1 MSRLNYVHSRRAE
14 PEIGPEWISIG
25 VIVGAVGVK
34 GAVRLKT
41 FTDDLQ
47 SVLIRGAVTIFPN
60 ISSKGEARD
69 CKLMH
74 KIKVGYACQ
83 ISGIEDRDQAEA
95 LKGVKLYVP
104 RKSLPKI
111 EEEDSF
117 YYEDM
122 EGLIARDMKG
132 HPFGVVTS
140 IYNFGAGDVLEVQ
153 LDDSQSG
160 PIIGKVGTGKTMYPF
175 RDEFIPEVNIKD
187 GFLVIDRAAFG
198 DDLEPAADSEDVE
211 DATNG

>member
-1 MSRLNYVHSRRAE
+1 MSRPNYVHSRRAE

-41 FTDDLQ
+41 FTDDLK
-47 SVLIRGAVTIFPN
+47 SVLTRGAVTIFPN
-60 ISSKGEARD
+60 ITSKGEARD

-104 RKSLPKI
+104 RESLPEI

-122 EGLIARDMKG
+122 EGLIARDMMG
-132 HPFGVVTS
+132 NPFGVVTS

-153 LDDSQSG
+153 LDDIQNG
-160 PIIGKVGTGKTMYPF
+160 PATGKAGAGKIMYPF
-175 RDEFIPEVNIKD
+175 RDEFVPEVNIKG

-198 DDLEPAADSEDVE
+198 DDLEPAADPEE
-211 DATNG
+211 A